1 MTGRER
7 IEAAL
12 SPEGSPEI
20 PAVICYEDI
29 FVRDH
34 WAELTD
40 LPWWQREAPDVERQL
55 RWRAEVLPRIG
66 QDWFDLPSCRPR
78 RERRCLSIEERGE
91 GVLLHDAESGCERR
105 LEEPVVGGW
114 PRGPGVKSLQPTE
127 PPLSAAEIDRRVRI
141 PEDRS
146 AAHIRAAGEADLADA
161 LLAGPAA
168 GLLPTG
174 YAGSPFWLCYHLWGF
189 EELMVATA
197 RTPGLVRHACALLA
211 AQQTAAVRHAAA
223 LGARVIWVEE
233 CLTDWISPDT
243 FSRISAPPLEA
254 LISEI
259 RALGMSAVYYYCGDP
274 SDRWDRI
281 LAVGAD
287 ALALEE
293 GKKGFSIDVEEV
305 VDRVGGR
312 MCVLG
317 NLDAIRLLEHG
328 SNADL
333 AREIGR
339 QVRAGRCNGN
349 RFIMSIG
356 SPVTPGTRPER
367 VRRYLETARELGAAP
382 A

>member
-12 SPEGSPEI
+12 SPGGSPEI

-29 FVRDH
+29 YVRDH
-34 WAELTD
+34 WSGLTD
-40 LPWWQREAPDVERQL
+40 LPWWYREAPDVERQL
-55 RWRAEVLPRIG
+55 RWREEVMPKIG

-78 RERRCLSIEERGE
+78 RERDPLSIVERPD
-91 GVLLHDAESGCERR
+91 GVCLLDAGTGSERR

-114 PRGPGVKSLQPTE
+114 PRGPGVVTLQPPD
-127 PPLSAAEIDRRVRI
+127 PPFSVGEVDRRVRL
-141 PEDRS
+141 PGERS
-146 AAHIRAAGEADLADA
+146 AADVRAAGEADLADA
-161 LLAGPAA
+161 LLAGPAN
-168 GLLPTG
+168 GRLPTG

-189 EELMVATA
+189 EELMVAVA
-197 RTPGLVRHACALLA
+197 RTPDLVRHACARLLA
-211 AQQTAAVRHAAA
+211 QQIAAVRHAAA
-223 LGARVIWVEE
+223 LGAQAIWVEE

-243 FSRISAPPLEA
+243 FSRLSSPPLEA
-254 LISEI
+254 LIREI
-259 RALGMSAVYYYCGDP
+259 HALGMAAVYYYCGDP
-274 SDRWDRI
+274 SDRWNRI

-293 GKKGFSIDVEEV
+293 GKKGFAIDIEEV
-305 VDRVGGR
+305 VGRVGGR

-317 NLDAIRLLEHG
+317 NLDAIHLLEHG
-328 SNADL
+328 SDADL

-339 QVRAGRCNGN
+339 QIRAGRRNGS
-349 RFIMSIG
+349 RFVTSIG

-367 VRRYLETARELGAAP
+367 VRRFLSMAREMGAGP

>member
-12 SPEGSPEI
+12 SPGGSPEI

-29 FVRDH
+29 FIRDH
-34 WAELTD
+34 WGELTD
-40 LPWWQREAPDVERQL
+40 LPWWYREAPDVERQL
-55 RWRAEVLPRIG
+55 RWREEVMPKIG

-78 RERRCLSIEERGE
+78 RERDRLSIEERDA
-91 GVLLHDAESGCERR
+91 GVFLLDAGTGRERR

-114 PRGPGVKSLQPTE
+114 PRGPGVGTLR
-127 PPLSAAEIDRRVRI
+127 PPDPPFSAADIDRRVRI
-141 PEDRS
+141 PADRS
-146 AAHIRAAGEADLADA
+146 AADIRAAAEADLADA
-161 LLAGPAA
+161 LLAGPA
-168 GLLPTG
+168 GSLLPTG

-197 RTPGLVRHACALLA
+197 RTPDLVRHACAQLL

-223 LGARVIWVEE
+223 LGARAIWVEE
-233 CLTDWISPDT
+233 CLTDWIGPDA

-254 LISEI
+254 LIREI
-259 RALGMSAVYYYCGDP
+259 QALGMAAVYYYCGDP

-281 LAVGAD
+281 LALGAD
-287 ALALEE
+287 GLAFEE
-293 GKKGFSIDVEEV
+293 GKKGFTIDIEAV

-317 NLDAIRLLEHG
+317 NLDAITLLEHG
-328 SNADL
+328 SDADL

-339 QVRAGRCNGN
+339 QIRAGRRNGS
-349 RFIMSIG
+349 RFMMSVG

-367 VRRYLETARELGAAP
+367 VQRFLSMAREMGAGP